1 MKQEKGYRRNIKI
14 PDYKIELLSTAWR
27 ELDEI
32 ADIHLSLVGVKSAEK
47 ITNEI
52 LDAINN
58 LKNNP
63 YMGCVV
69 DEPMLF
75 NDGYRKLICGKYLC
89 FYKVLGHIVY
99 IYHIADGRRNYSKM
113 FE

>member
-1 MKQEKGYRRNIKI
+1 M

>member
-1 MKQEKGYRRNIKI
+1 MKQEKGYRRNIKM
-14 PDYKIELLSTAWR
+14 PDYKIELLSPAWR

-58 LKNNP
+58 LKTTLTWA
-63 YMGCVV
+63 V
-69 DEPMLF
+69 
-75 NDGYRKLICGKYLC
+75 
-89 FYKVLGHIVY
+89 
-99 IYHIADGRRNYSKM
+99 
-113 FE
+113 

>member
-1 MKQEKGYRRNIKI
+1 M
-14 PDYKIELLSTAWR
+14 PDYKIELLSPAWR

-58 LKNNP
+58 LKTTLTWA
-63 YMGCVV
+63 V
-69 DEPMLF
+69 
-75 NDGYRKLICGKYLC
+75 
-89 FYKVLGHIVY
+89 
-99 IYHIADGRRNYSKM
+99 
-113 FE
+113 